1 MSGNDNEQK
10 TKASKNDS
18 CLKSFKLRKKIE
30 PLHISSVR
38 QRRCSMYR
46 TGGGE
51 WAGQAMG
58 NGHGRKWVHT
68 WCRCCLGCAPLQMNS
83 ILRCSRTFLFPRC
96 SFITTKHVYNNF
108 MKSCKQ
114 LVCSVQHVILGET
127 CWLASQTLGK
137 T

>member
-38 QRRCSMYR
+38 QRRCSMDR

-51 WAGQAMG
+51 WAGQEVGTYLVQMLS
-58 NGHGRKWVHT
+58 WV
-68 WCRCCLGCAPLQMNS
+68 C
-83 ILRCSRTFLFPRC
+83 
-96 SFITTKHVYNNF
+96 TTSDEQYP
-108 MKSCKQ
+108 
-114 LVCSVQHVILGET
+114 
-127 CWLASQTLGK
+127 
-137 T
+137 

>member
-38 QRRCSMYR
+38 QRRCSMDR

-58 NGHGRKWVHT
+58 NGQGRQWGMDMAGSGYIPGADVVLGVHHF
-68 WCRCCLGCAPLQMNS
+68 R
-83 ILRCSRTFLFPRC
+83 
-96 SFITTKHVYNNF
+96 
-108 MKSCKQ
+108 
-114 LVCSVQHVILGET
+114 
-127 CWLASQTLGK
+127 
-137 T
+137 

>member
-38 QRRCSMYR
+38 QRRCSMDR

-58 NGHGRKWVHT
+58 NGHGRKWVVY
-68 WCRCCLGCAPLQMNS
+68 LVQMLS
-83 ILRCSRTFLFPRC
+83 WVC
-96 SFITTKHVYNNF
+96 TTSDEQYP
-108 MKSCKQ
+108 
-114 LVCSVQHVILGET
+114 
-127 CWLASQTLGK
+127 
-137 T
+137 